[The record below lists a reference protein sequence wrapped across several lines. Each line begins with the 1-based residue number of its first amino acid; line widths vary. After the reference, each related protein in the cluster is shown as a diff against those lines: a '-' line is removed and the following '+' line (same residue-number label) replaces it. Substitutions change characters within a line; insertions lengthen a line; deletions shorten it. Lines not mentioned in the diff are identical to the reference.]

1 MTDNLN
7 LFATVLTYPAPSS
20 NYHGEG
26 EDTRKVLQKIKKNN
40 HDYTIISPE
49 SMRNALREMLAK
61 VDPNLCNRER
71 LHDKNQPA
79 VKFKGFPNPAVYADD
94 FLFGYLVTNKKQKA
108 ENTGEKMKRDSVFR
122 MNMAVALT
130 PYHPNN
136 TVFFQSPQSWIGDK
150 KNPARR
156 DREVPLNSLSE
167 SEDSALLHREVAHTA
182 YQYPFA
188 LAGSDCRKGKGAEW
202 TRILLKAIGELSD
215 VAGGHARSFSE
226 MSPKSI
232 VARLTPQL
240 VAGFNTYGFDEH
252 GAFQELKRIK
262 AKDLPNEEQDL
273 PGTDFWIGGEIV
285 RSMDAKQKKD
295 LQEAG
300 AHLYE
305 NPQILIA
312 DLTKAFLPQE
322 KK

>member
-7 LFATVLTYPAPSS
+7 LFATVLTYTAPSS

-26 EDTRKVLQKIKKNN
+26 EDTRKVLQKIKKDNPEN
-40 HDYTIISPE
+40 KKTVHEYTIISPE

-61 VDPNLCNRER
+61 VNPKLCNRRR
-71 LHDKNQPA
+71 LHDKDQLA
-79 VKFKGFPNPAVYADD
+79 VEFEEFPNPDKYADD
-94 FLFGYLVTNKKQKA
+94 FLFGYLVTNKKQRA
-108 ENTGEKMKRDSVFR
+108 ENKGKLMKRDSVFR
-122 MNMAVALT
+122 MNIAVALT
-130 PYHPNN
+130 PYRFN
-136 TVFFQSPQSWIGDK
+136 TVFFQSPKS
-150 KNPARR
+150 
-156 DREVPLNSLSE
+156 PLSQ
-167 SEDSALLHREVAHTA
+167 SEDSAPLHREVAHTA

-215 VAGGHARSFSE
+215 VAGGHARSFYE

-240 VAGFNTYGFDEH
+240 VAGFDTYGFDES
-252 GAFQELKRIK
+252 GKFPELARI
-262 AKDLPNEEQDL
+262 NESDL
-273 PGTDFWIGGEIV
+273 PGAQFWVGGEIV
-285 RSMDAKQKKD
+285 RSMDAKQKRD
-295 LQEAG
+295 LQDAG

-305 NPQILIA
+305 NPQTLIA
-312 DLTKAFLPQE
+312 DLTNAFLPQE